1 MNKCRLFALASMTLF
16 VTGAAQDV
24 IDNKNVRLGANAGR
38 VVTLK
43 EEMRIED
50 TGEGFYFK
58 NPRAIRVSP
67 NGDVLI
73 LDGQEQALHFDA
85 QGRFIRN
92 LFKKG
97 QGPGE
102 LTVLFDI
109 WATSERLYLSGDPSK
124 FLVFHFDGTL
134 DKEIILRGQAFGERF
149 VRADAGKITIRQ
161 QARID
166 PHGGSGFKDIRHDMI
181 EISTNDSTANVLGS
195 FTVPGYVQIS
205 EEGGIGITSWNQ
217 LIAVPRDE
225 NTLIVSPSPDYLLVA
240 FDAGKKAVSRK
251 FQRPYERV
259 KRTVGGGVRISG
271 SASAPPVPEFQSD
284 IYGVHVVDGNVWVQT
299 STVVEGKGILFD
311 VFDGDGVYRD
321 RFYLQGQWKNPSGK
335 LINRTL
341 TIAGGCV
348 YSPERSEDD
357 LIVIR
362 KCRLV
367 GL

>member
-1 MNKCRLFALASMTLF
+1 MKKGATFLIVSTILFI
-16 VTGAAQDV
+16 TGAAQD
-24 IDNKNVRLGANAGR
+24 IIENRNARLSVNADR

-67 NGDVLI
+67 KGDVLI
-73 LDGQEQALHFDA
+73 FDGQEQALHFDA

-124 FLVFHFDGTL
+124 ILVFHFDGTL
-134 DKEIILRGQAFGERF
+134 DKEIILRGHAFGERF

-161 QARID
+161 QAQID
-166 PHGGSGFKDIRHDMI
+166 PRGGSGFKDIRHDII
-181 EISTNDSTANVLGS
+181 EISINDSTANVLGS
-195 FTVPGYVQIS
+195 FTVPGYVQVS
-205 EEGGIGITSWNQ
+205 EGGGLGIIGWNQ
-217 LIAVPRDE
+217 LMAVPQDE
-225 NTLIVSPSPDYLLVA
+225 NTLIVNSSPDYLLVA
-240 FDAGKKAVSRK
+240 FDTSKRAVSRK
-251 FQRPYERV
+251 FRRPYERV
-259 KRTVGGGVRISG
+259 KRTGGGGVRISG
-271 SASAPPVPEFQSD
+271 SASAPPAPEFQND
-284 IYGVHVVDGNVWVQT
+284 IYGVYVVDENVWVQT

-321 RFYLQGQWKNPSGK
+321 IFYLQGQWKNPSGK

-348 YSPERSEDD
+348 YSSERSEDD
-357 LIVIR
+357 LIVIK